1 MLGGAQRGVRD
12 SGVPDH
18 AVRGIGD
25 EGWVWRAGARL
36 VGIRSMG
43 ARSAR
48 ARPARARSVGA
59 RSARSRPTQIRPF
72 ARISPAGI
80 RPVEI
85 CFCLRSISLVWQ
97 RFGEFSQNRGQILL
111 FGNIS
116 AHENAPGSFFLWD
129 VLPVKRR
136 FCCYEGPRLFPK
148 RKT

>member
-12 SGVPDH
+12 SWVPDH

-36 VGIRSMG
+36 VGTRSMG

-48 ARPARARSVGA
+48 ARSMGA

-85 CFCLRSISLVWQ
+85 CFCLRSISPVWQ

-116 AHENAPGSFFLWD
+116 AHENAPGSFFMGCFAGE
-129 VLPVKRR
+129 KA
-136 FCCYEGPRLFPK
+136 FFCYEGPRLFPK
-148 RKT
+148 RKI